1 MPVNY
6 APPTADSLLPVA
18 GIALGTAAAKI
29 KNWDRDDVGFV
40 AADPGTIAA
49 GVFTQ
54 NRFCAAPVIVSRAHL
69 AAQRERRLDFRALVV
84 NAGNANAG
92 TGEPGLA
99 DARAS
104 CAEAARL
111 AGGAGEQALVYSTGV
126 IMEPL
131 PLDRLLA
138 ALPSARTA
146 ARR

>member
-6 APPTADSLLPVA
+6 APPTFESLLPVA

-29 KNWDRDDVGFV
+29 KSWDRDDVV
-40 AADPGTIAA
+40 LVVADPGTVAA

-54 NRFCAAPVIVSRAHL
+54 NRFCAAPVVVSREHL
-69 AAQRERRLDFRALVV
+69 ALQRAGRLDFRALVV

-92 TGEPGLA
+92 TGDPGIA

-104 CAEAARL
+104 CADAARL
-111 AGGAGEQALVYSTGV
+111 ADAVAEQALVYSTGV

-131 PLDRLLA
+131 PLERLVA
-138 ALPSARTA
+138 ALPA
-146 ARR
+146 AR